1 MEHLKKSVLFLIM
14 LLILPIASYA
24 VTVTVA
30 NETSQ
35 ADILIAIILGI
46 LLLFILISIISLS
59 IYYTNDNC

>member
-24 VTVTVA
+24 VTVTAA